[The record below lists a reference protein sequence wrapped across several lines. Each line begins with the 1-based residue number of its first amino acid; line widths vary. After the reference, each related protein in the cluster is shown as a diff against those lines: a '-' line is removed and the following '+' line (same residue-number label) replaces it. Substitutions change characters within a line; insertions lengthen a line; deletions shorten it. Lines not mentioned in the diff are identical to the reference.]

1 MKRSDFFKGAWLSPL
16 ALLRGPEALRGE
28 PSTVDVQPGP
38 ALAQV
43 LQTTG
48 AVFNV
53 KSFGAIGDG
62 ITDDTAAIEAA
73 DAAACAGT
81 LGIDGATTLAEGT
94 VYFPPG
100 TYKHTGLTYRGAPWV
115 GGGRHV
121 CTLAYTGSGASVN
134 AVGTNRARKLLSISD
149 IALDGANASTGA
161 YGLDLG
167 HNHRSLGALN
177 RVQITRFP
185 SWGIYF
191 SENAWILS
199 FNDVYLS
206 FNANE
211 ENSGIGVA
219 AGVNALNAI
228 EWYNLVLENNGTAE
242 SGVGGGMELNG
253 SALLQWSFYGG
264 TWEGNLGAAEARFFD
279 CDALVIDGLYLE
291 SDLAANGATDGLVF
305 GGDITVRVSG
315 CWIAAVNSHRGKALT
330 FSGTSRASLDSCWFH
345 STRWSTHISVEDT
358 AQVAMLSE
366 GNLSTAHA
374 ISVEAGAALLRTK
387 PVIVTLRDARTV
399 EVDASL
405 GEVFRLT
412 LTGNRTIAAPTNPSE
427 GQRITFVIDQ
437 DQRGGRRL
445 TWTSPDF
452 KTNWNNA
459 GNGASNRCTISF
471 RYFASR
477 WNQEGAQSAYY

>member
-16 ALLRGPEALRGE
+16 ALVRGPEELRDRS
-28 PSTVDVQPGP
+28 STIDAQRDA
-38 ALAQV
+38 ALADV

-48 AVFNV
+48 EIFNV

-100 TYKHTGLTYRGAPWV
+100 TYRHTGLTYRGAPWA
-115 GGGRHV
+115 GGGRNV
-121 CTLAYTGSGASVN
+121 CTLAYSGSGASVN

-149 IALDGANASTGA
+149 IALDGRNASTGA

-167 HNHRSLGALN
+167 HNQRSLGALN
-177 RVQITRFP
+177 RVHITRFP

-191 SENAWILS
+191 SENAWIIS

-206 FNANE
+206 FNADE

-219 AGVNALNAI
+219 PEVTALNAI
-228 EWYNLVLENNGTAE
+228 EWYHLVLENNGTAE
-242 SGVGGGMELNG
+242 SGVGGGIELNG

-264 TWEGNLGAAEARFFD
+264 TWEGNLGAAEARFID
-279 CDALVIDGLYLE
+279 CDAVVIDGLYLE

-315 CWIAAVNSHRGKALT
+315 CWFAAVRSHVGKALT

-358 AQVAMLSE
+358 AQVALLSE
-366 GNLSTAHA
+366 GNLSTAHS

-387 PVIVTLRDARTV
+387 PVLITLTEAASV
-399 EVDASL
+399 AVDASS
-405 GEVFRLT
+405 GEVFRLR
-412 LTGNRTIAAPTNPSE
+412 LTANRTIAAPTNPSE
-427 GQRITFVIDQ
+427 GQRITFIIDQ
-437 DQRGGRRL
+437 DEDGGHRV
-445 TWTSPDF
+445 TWASPDF
-452 KTNWNNA
+452 KTNWSDR

-471 RYFASR
+471 RYFDSR